1 MVLFL
6 LGLWQLCLLHL
17 PRPFW
22 LPLLCPLPPSS
33 SSDPWML
40 ALPSSALGPCTPHCK
55 RCPTMVFSTS
65 CVRVHSSR
73 SSRSSAALP
82 SQAPDPGVYSL
93 KAQRH
98 KRSYGFLKTRP
109 VQNQHFLSTSAFP
122 PVSPYFS
129 GWSHQRPPCP
139 VGHPELSVLLIPL
152 LSTYYGPGTMLSIL
166 PTLPPLTRNSS
177 YLRQEVRHLDVCQ
190 KCTWT

>member
-1 MVLFL
+1 MLSFFLSRLVGLQVVLFL

-22 LPLLCPLPPSS
+22 LPHHCPLPPNS

-65 CVRVHSSR
+65 CVRVHSPR

-82 SQAPDPGVYSL
+82 SQAPDPGVYAL

-98 KRSYGFLKTRP
+98 IEITWVPKNTPSPKSSFSLYICCSSRIPLFQWMEPPTTYLPCRSSWTL
-109 VQNQHFLSTSAFP
+109 
-122 PVSPYFS
+122 
-129 GWSHQRPPCP
+129 RPPHSP
-139 VGHPELSVLLIPL
+139 VEHLLG
-152 LSTYYGPGTMLSIL
+152 S
-166 PTLPPLTRNSS
+166 
-177 YLRQEVRHLDVCQ
+177 RHNAKYITHVTSLN
-190 KCTWT
+190 KKLE